1 MRIVVLM
8 LVVLPISA
16 CATSAA
22 RTPLQVRAA
31 SEAGNCQAT
40 IDGAQLPGIGQLK
53 ALARAHHQAASLNLI
68 SNVQYKCLGGTIIQL
83 QQAGFKYISIS
94 QDGVVLPTD

>member
-16 CATSAA
+16 CVTSSV

-31 SEAGNCQAT
+31 SEDGSCQAT
-40 IDGAQLPGIGQLK
+40 IDGAQLPGIRQLK

-68 SNVQYKCLGGTIIQL
+68 SNVQYKCVGGTIIQL
-83 QQAGFKYISIS
+83 QHAGFKYISIL
-94 QDGVVLPTD
+94 QDGAALRTD